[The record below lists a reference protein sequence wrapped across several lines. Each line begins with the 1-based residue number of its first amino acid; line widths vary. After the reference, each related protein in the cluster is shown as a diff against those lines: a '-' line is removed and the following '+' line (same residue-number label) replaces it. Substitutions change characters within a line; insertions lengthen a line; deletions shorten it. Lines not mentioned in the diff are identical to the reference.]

1 MLTIFMCKREKFMI
15 ILRRRGKASCGAM
28 GLHLNTPASA
38 MYRYARMSG
47 RLARCFSTMQ
57 LEHLSYKCEKH
68 VSTKWTNVSLFN
80 FSSVLPSSQMT
91 SYRFYCKKVILAI
104 NSLRVVLKNL
114 GSLPSHTKVHMP
126 ALSPTMEKGNVVS
139 WKKKEGEEVAEGDL
153 LCEIE
158 TDKATMGFESGD
170 EGYLAKIVIPEGSK
184 DVPVGNLLCVIVEN
198 ADDVEAFSKLSAEE
212 LGAQPA
218 AAPAA
223 APTAP
228 PAAAPAATPAAAPP
242 PPVTAA
248 AAPAAP
254 KPPVAA
260 APGGRVFASPLAKKL
275 AGEQKIDLQSLK
287 GTGPEGRILAGDL
300 SQPAAAGARMQV
312 VVPAGGKFTD
322 IELSN
327 MRKTIARRL
336 LESKTAIPHYYLTV
350 EIFVDKILQL
360 RSKLNDELKK
370 ENRKISVNDFIVKA
384 SALACKQVP
393 EVNSFW
399 METFIRRNEFVDVS
413 VAVSTDTGLITPIV
427 FNADSKGI
435 LEISEEIIALS
446 TRARAGQ
453 LKPEEFQGGTFTV
466 SNLGMFGVNHFTAII
481 NPPQSA
487 ILAVGTVQKRV
498 VLDEDKRCAEASVL
512 TVTLSC
518 DHRIIDG
525 AVGAKWLQQLKRYL
539 EKPYTMLL

>member
-1 MLTIFMCKREKFMI
+1 MNVWEAADVEHRYTYNFNVYARKIYDHPEKKRQ
-15 ILRRRGKASCGAM
+15 GAM

-38 MYRYARMSG
+38 MYRYARMTG
-47 RLARCFSTMQ
+47 RLARCFSIMQ

-68 VSTKWTNVSLFN
+68 VSTKWTNISLLN

-91 SYRFYCKKVILAI
+91 SYR
-104 NSLRVVLKNL
+104 
-114 GSLPSHTKVHMP
+114 SLPSHTKVHMP

-198 ADDVEAFSKLSAEE
+198 ADDVAAFSKLSAEE

-223 APTAP
+223 PPAAAPAAP
-228 PAAAPAATPAAAPP
+228 PAAAPAAPAAAAPP

-260 APGGRVFASPLAKKL
+260 VPGGRVFASPLAKKL

-336 LESKTAIPHYYLTV
+336 LESKTTIPHYYLTV

-384 SALACKQVP
+384 SALACKHVP

-453 LKPEEFQGGTFTV
+453 LKPEEFQ
-466 SNLGMFGVNHFTAII
+466 
-481 NPPQSA
+481 SA

-498 VLDEDKRCAEASVL
+498 VLDEDKRCAEANVL

-525 AVGAKWLQQLKRYL
+525 SVGAKWLQQLKRYL

>member
-1 MLTIFMCKREKFMI
+1 GFAGE
-15 ILRRRGKASCGAM
+15 M

-38 MYRYARMSG
+38 MYRYARMTG
-47 RLARCFSTMQ
+47 RLTRCFSIFQ

-68 VSTKWTNVSLFN
+68 VSTKWTNIRLLN
-80 FSSVLPSSQMT
+80 FSSILPCSQMT
-91 SYRFYCKKVILAI
+91 SYRFYC
-104 NSLRVVLKNL
+104 
-114 GSLPSHTKVHMP
+114 SLPSHTKVHMP
-126 ALSPTMEKGNVVS
+126 ALSPTMEKGNV
-139 WKKKEGEEVAEGDL
+139 
-153 LCEIE
+153 
-158 TDKATMGFESGD
+158 TDKATMGFESGE

-198 ADDVEAFSKLSAEE
+198 ADDVAAFSKLSAEE
-212 LGAQPA
+212 LGAQPVGQAPAPAA

-223 APTAP
+223 
-228 PAAAPAATPAAAPP
+228 PAAATAAAAPPP

-248 AAPAAP
+248 AAPAAAP
-254 KPPVAA
+254 KPPVQVP
-260 APGGRVFASPLAKKL
+260 PGGRVFASPLAKKM
-275 AGEQKIDLQSLK
+275 AGEQKIDLQLLK

-300 SQPAAAGARMQV
+300 SQPAAAGARMQMV
-312 VVPAGGKFTD
+312 LPAGGKFTD

-336 LESKTAIPHYYLTV
+336 LESKTSIPHYYLTV

-360 RSKLNDELKK
+360 RSKLNEELKK

-384 SALACKQVP
+384 SALACKKVP

-498 VLDEDKRCAEASVL
+498 VFDEDKRCAEANVL

-539 EKPYTMLL
+539 EKPYTMLLYFIVSSTKSIRSKTKRIIKETTVNLNM

>member
-1 MLTIFMCKREKFMI
+1 MDIYNNNNQKTLTLYSDSKIAVAVGE
-15 ILRRRGKASCGAM
+15 M
-28 GLHLNTPASA
+28 GLHLNTSAST
-38 MYRYARMSG
+38 MYRYARMTG
-47 RLARCFSTMQ
+47 RLTRCFSILQ

-68 VSTKWTNVSLFN
+68 FSTKWTNIKLLN
-80 FSSVLPSSQMT
+80 FSSILPCSQMT
-91 SYRFYCKKVILAI
+91 SYR
-104 NSLRVVLKNL
+104 
-114 GSLPSHTKVHMP
+114 SLPSHTKVHMP

-158 TDKATMGFESGD
+158 TDKATMGFESGE

-198 ADDVEAFSKLSAEE
+198 ADDVGAFSKLSAEE
-212 LGAQPA
+212 L
-218 AAPAA
+218 
-223 APTAP
+223 
-228 PAAAPAATPAAAPP
+228 
-242 PPVTAA
+242 VTAA
-248 AAPAAP
+248 AAPAAAP
-254 KPPVAA
+254 KPPVQAP
-260 APGGRVFASPLAKKL
+260 PGGRVFASPLAKKM
-275 AGEQKIDLQSLK
+275 AGEQKIDLKSLK

-300 SQPAAAGARMQV
+300 SQPAAAGARMQMV
-312 VVPAGGKFTD
+312 LPAGGKFTD

-336 LESKTAIPHYYLTV
+336 LESKTSIPHYYLTV

-360 RSKLNDELKK
+360 RSKLNEELKK

-384 SALACKQVP
+384 SALACKKVP

-498 VLDEDKRCAEASVL
+498 VFDEDKRCAEANVL

-525 AVGAKWLQQLKRYL
+525 AMGAKWLQQLKRYL

>member
-1 MLTIFMCKREKFMI
+1 
-15 ILRRRGKASCGAM
+15 M
-28 GLHLNTPASA
+28 GLHLNTSAST
-38 MYRYARMSG
+38 MYRYARMTG
-47 RLARCFSTMQ
+47 RLTRCFSILQ

-68 VSTKWTNVSLFN
+68 FSTKWTNIKLLN
-80 FSSVLPSSQMT
+80 FSSILPCSQMT
-91 SYRFYCKKVILAI
+91 SYR
-104 NSLRVVLKNL
+104 
-114 GSLPSHTKVHMP
+114 SLPSHTKVHMP

-158 TDKATMGFESGD
+158 TDKATMGFESGE

-198 ADDVEAFSKLSAEE
+198 ADDVGAFSKLSAEE
-212 LGAQPA
+212 LGAEPVGQAPAPAA

-223 APTAP
+223 PAVATA
-228 PAAAPAATPAAAPP
+228 AAAPPP

-248 AAPAAP
+248 AAPAAAP
-254 KPPVAA
+254 KPPVQAP
-260 APGGRVFASPLAKKL
+260 PGGRVFASPLAKKM
-275 AGEQKIDLQSLK
+275 AGEQKIDLKSLK

-300 SQPAAAGARMQV
+300 SQPAAAGARMQMV
-312 VVPAGGKFTD
+312 LPAGGKFTD

-336 LESKTAIPHYYLTV
+336 LESKTSIPHYYLTV

-360 RSKLNDELKK
+360 RSKLNEELKK

-384 SALACKQVP
+384 SALACKKVP

-498 VLDEDKRCAEASVL
+498 VFDEDKRCAEANVL

-525 AVGAKWLQQLKRYL
+525 AMGAKWLQQLKRYL

>member
-1 MLTIFMCKREKFMI
+1 
-15 ILRRRGKASCGAM
+15 M

-38 MYRYARMSG
+38 MYRYARMTG
-47 RLARCFSTMQ
+47 RLARCFSMLQ
-57 LEHLSYKCEKH
+57 LEHLTYKCEKH
-68 VSTKWTNVSLFN
+68 VSTKWTNIRLLN
-80 FSSVLPSSQMT
+80 FS
-91 SYRFYCKKVILAI
+91 II
-104 NSLRVVLKNL
+104 DSLRAVWKYL

-158 TDKATMGFESGD
+158 TDKATMGFESGE

-198 ADDVEAFSKLSAEE
+198 ADDVAAFSKLSAEE
-212 LGAQPA
+212 LGAQP
-218 AAPAA
+218 
-223 APTAP
+223 
-228 PAAAPAATPAAAPP
+228 
-242 PPVTAA
+242 PPVQ
-248 AAPAAP
+248 AP
-254 KPPVAA
+254 
-260 APGGRVFASPLAKKL
+260 PGGRVFASPLAKKM

-287 GTGPEGRILAGDL
+287 GSGPEGRILAGDL
-300 SQPAAAGARMQV
+300 SQPAAAGARMQMV
-312 VVPAGGKFTD
+312 LPAGGKFTD
-322 IELSN
+322 IEMSN

-336 LESKTAIPHYYLTV
+336 LESKTSIPHYYLTV

-360 RSKLNDELKK
+360 RSKLNEELKK

-384 SALACKQVP
+384 SALACKKVP

-498 VLDEDKRCAEASVL
+498 VFDEDKRCAEANVL

>member
-1 MLTIFMCKREKFMI
+1 MLLTLYSDSKIAVAVGE
-15 ILRRRGKASCGAM
+15 M

-38 MYRYARMSG
+38 MYRYARMTG
-47 RLARCFSTMQ
+47 RLTRCFSIFQ

-68 VSTKWTNVSLFN
+68 VSTKWTNIRLLN
-80 FSSVLPSSQMT
+80 FSSILPCSQMT
-91 SYRFYCKKVILAI
+91 SYLID
-104 NSLRVVLKNL
+104 SLRAVWKYL

-158 TDKATMGFESGD
+158 TDKATMGFESGE

-184 DVPVGNLLCVIVEN
+184 DVPVGNVSLSWIAIFSKRALLCVIVEN
-198 ADDVEAFSKLSAEE
+198 ADDVAAFSKLSAEE
-212 LGAQPA
+212 LGAQPVGQAPAPAA

-223 APTAP
+223 
-228 PAAAPAATPAAAPP
+228 PAAATAAAAPPP

-248 AAPAAP
+248 AAPAAAP
-254 KPPVAA
+254 KPPVQAP
-260 APGGRVFASPLAKKL
+260 PGGRVFASPLAKKM
-275 AGEQKIDLQSLK
+275 AGEQKIDLQSMK

-300 SQPAAAGARMQV
+300 SQPAAAGARMQMV
-312 VVPAGGKFTD
+312 LPAGGKFTD

-336 LESKTAIPHYYLTV
+336 LESKTSIPHYYLTV

-360 RSKLNDELKK
+360 RSKLNEELKK

-384 SALACKQVP
+384 SALACKKVP

-498 VLDEDKRCAEASVL
+498 VFDEDKRCAEANVL